1 MTVSKLRTELSDAE
15 LVYFAAYYQLK
26 GEEEKKAMDRAKARA
41 AVRLGHCVG
50 CCGSFFSQAD
60 C

>member
-26 GEEEKKAMDRAKARA
+26 VEEEKKAMDRAKAKR
-41 AVRLGHCVG
+41 R
-50 CCGSFFSQAD
+50 
-60 C
+60 

>member
-26 GEEEKKAMDRAKARA
+26 GEEEKKAMDRAKAKR
-41 AVRLGHCVG
+41 R
-50 CCGSFFSQAD
+50 
-60 C
+60 